1 MKLIVNADDFGL
13 TAGVCRAICE
23 LVELGAVTSTTAMV
37 AAEGVVAAG
46 VASGGRDLKGR
57 LGLHLMLTGGR
68 PVSGAEDVPS
78 LVDASGCFRAKA
90 DVAPDVA
97 EVRLEW
103 RRQVEA
109 FEAAYGFLPNH
120 LDSHHSVHLLDG
132 VSEVYWEL
140 ARELDVPVRSGKT
153 AAWNARMR
161 AAGVRGPQW
170 VSSGWSGTGAGVD
183 VLEKSIL
190 DAFEQGD
197 VGELVVHPGYVDAEL
212 RAATSW
218 NDVREH
224 ERAALAGMVQR
235 GWFEGQGITLV
246 GWGEG

>member
-1 MKLIVNADDFGL
+1 MKQLIVNADDFGL

-23 LVELGAVTSTTAMV
+23 LLELGAVTSTTAMV
-37 AAEGVVAAG
+37 AEDGVVATG
-46 VASGGRDLKGR
+46 VAGGGKSLEGT

-68 PVSGAEDVPS
+68 PVSAAGEVPS
-78 LVDASGCFRAKA
+78 LVDASGRFRGKA

-103 RRQVEA
+103 RRQVDA

-132 VSEVYWEL
+132 VSDVYWEL
-140 ARELDVPVRSGKT
+140 AHELDVPVRSGKT
-153 AAWNARMR
+153 AEWNARMR

-183 VLEKSIL
+183 VLEISIL

-197 VGELVVHPGYVDAEL
+197 VGELVVHPAHA
-212 RAATSW
+212 RARHSS
-218 NDVREH
+218 
-224 ERAALAGMVQR
+224 
-235 GWFEGQGITLV
+235 
-246 GWGEG
+246 